1 MTDDTTLRLRPVG
14 DAADILRRHAPGL
27 PGAALVGENDPA
39 ELVVL
44 TPEGLADLIEDAEA
58 AAAFAAT
65 RDDEAIP
72 IEIADRLLAGEN
84 PVRVWRR
91 HRGMTLAELAERAG
105 TGKGYLSQIET
116 GARAGTAATLKK
128 LAEVLDV
135 DLDDLT

>member
-1 MTDDTTLRLRPVG
+1 MTDETILRLRPIG
-14 DAADILRRHAPGL
+14 DATEILRRHPAAL

-44 TPEGLADLIEDAEA
+44 TPEALADLIEDAEA
-58 AAAFAAT
+58 VAAFSAT
-65 RDDEAIP
+65 REDEAIP

-91 HRGMTLAELAERAG
+91 HRGLTLRLLAERAEI
-105 TGKGYLSQIET
+105 GKGYLSQIET
-116 GARAGTAATLKK
+116 GERAGTAATLKK
-128 LAEVLDV
+128 LADVLGV